1 MIEKFRQLFEK
12 YREIIVYVFFGVVTT
27 LVNMIV
33 LEIFARLGCPT
44 WLSNA
49 IAWVVAVLVAYFTNR
64 RWVFGSRT
72 SGSAAMK
79 EFASFVAARLGTGV
93 MDEILMVVGVDVL
106 GPALFSPVPELW
118 RQAVKLFS
126 NILVMILNY
135 VFSKRFIFKPKGRK
149 AKESPAE

>member
-1 MIEKFRQLFEK
+1 MIEKGKQLFNK
-12 YREIIVYVFFGVVTT
+12 YREIITYVFFGGVTT
-27 LVNMIV
+27 LVNMVV
-33 LEIFARLGCPT
+33 LEVFARLGCPT

-49 IAWVVAVLVAYFTNR
+49 VAWVAAVLVAYFTNR
-64 RWVFGSRT
+64 RWVFHSKTTG
-72 SGSAAMK
+72 GAAMK
-79 EFASFVAARLGTGV
+79 EFTSFIAARLGTGV

-135 VFSKRFIFKPKGRK
+135 VFSKLFIFKKK
-149 AKESPAE
+149 QK